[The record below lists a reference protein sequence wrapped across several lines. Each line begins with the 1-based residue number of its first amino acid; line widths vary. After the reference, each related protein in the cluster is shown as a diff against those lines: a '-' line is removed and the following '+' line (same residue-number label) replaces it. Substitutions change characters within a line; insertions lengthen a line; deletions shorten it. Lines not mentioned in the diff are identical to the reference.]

1 MTTWDDLNARARGL
15 ATHLLGRA
23 TLEGLA
29 HAPDLPG
36 IAADLAS
43 RGYPIDESSRTSGA
57 ALELAVR
64 RAIARKFRILVR
76 WAGRRTEPLAV
87 LFEDED
93 RRSITA
99 LFRGAAQRAP
109 AELRL
114 SGLIPT
120 PELPERAL
128 EELARQP
135 SPASVASLLTAWRH
149 PLAPALVRDASHPE
163 PDLFQV
169 EIALSRAFAQRAL
182 AAARRTG
189 RRGQLF
195 RYVQRVIDVE
205 NAFTALVLSE
215 EKEPHVADHWLPG
228 GRAVTLELAERA
240 ASSGGTTA
248 ACGLL
253 ATGFAGT
260 ALADVFAKPEGHPGG
275 LELAVLGAE
284 IAELRGLARIEPLSV
299 AFLLA
304 FALRLRAEALDVRR
318 VIWGVSLGAPVPMLV
333 EGLVTA
339 P

>member
-15 ATHLLGRA
+15 AAHLLGRA

-29 HAPDLPG
+29 HAPDLPT
-36 IAADLAS
+36 IAAELAS
-43 RGYPIDESSRTSGA
+43 RGYPVQESARTSGA

-64 RAIARKFRILVR
+64 RAIALKLRILAR
-76 WAGRRTEPLAV
+76 WAGSRTEPLAV

-99 LFRGAAQRAP
+99 LVRGAAQHAP

-128 EELARQP
+128 EELARQRT
-135 SPASVASLLTAWRH
+135 PASVASLLTAWRH
-149 PLAPALVRDASHPE
+149 PLAPAVLRDASHPE

-182 AAARRTG
+182 AAARRAG
-189 RRGQLF
+189 RRGLLF
-195 RYVQRVIDVE
+195 RYVRQVIDIE
-205 NAFTALVLSE
+205 NAFTALALSE
-215 EKEPHVADHWLPG
+215 EKEPRVAEVWLPG
-228 GRAVTLELAERA
+228 GRAIALDLAQRA
-240 ASSGGTTA
+240 ALSGDATA
-248 ACGLL
+248 ACQLL
-253 ATGFAGT
+253 AAGFAGT
-260 ALADVFAKPEGHPGG
+260 TLAGVFAAPDKQPAG
-275 LELAVLGAE
+275 LELGVLAAQ
-284 IAELRGLARIEPLSV
+284 ITELRARARIEPLSV
-299 AFLLA
+299 AFLLG
-304 FALRLRAEALDVRR
+304 FALRLRAEALDIRR

-339 P
+339 A